1 MWKFFLAHA
10 VRARGSDGH
19 QNVLSQI
26 GYSHM
31 LENSESKKL
40 GVFKTTQTQK
50 QQNNPTKTKPT
61 QPQKCVLPPLSLLH
75 HLPPM
80 ASIAWRRS
88 LLSLP
93 CVWTLLVPVL
103 LHVFGTHLMFNISFG
118 CCRHNVSNTFV
129 QLTEGR
135 SARDQPKQLPAKKK
149 NQLPG
154 VDACA

>member
-1 MWKFFLAHA
+1 MWVIIFPVIGVGTRRNKASCRVPQDEGIQLIKILSLSVIMWKFFLAHT
-10 VRARGSDGH
+10 VRAQGSDGH

-40 GVFKTTQTQK
+40 GVFKTTPTQK

-61 QPQKCVLPPLSLLH
+61 QPQKCVLPLLSLLH
-75 HLPPM
+75 HLPRM

-93 CVWTLLVPVL
+93 CVWTLLVPVA
-103 LHVFGTHLMFNISFG
+103 FCMFSYTLD
-118 CCRHNVSNTFV
+118 V
-129 QLTEGR
+129 
-135 SARDQPKQLPAKKK
+135 
-149 NQLPG
+149 
-154 VDACA
+154 